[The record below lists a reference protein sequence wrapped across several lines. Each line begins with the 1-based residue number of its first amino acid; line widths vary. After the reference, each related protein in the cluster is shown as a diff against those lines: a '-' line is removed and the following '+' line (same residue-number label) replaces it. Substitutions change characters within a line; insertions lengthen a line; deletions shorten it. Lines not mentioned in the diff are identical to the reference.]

1 MNFDANN
8 LYGKAMKKPL
18 PVGGFQWGEGP
29 DFGPESITKE
39 RIMAWTDEN
48 EHELE
53 YGCCLMVDIK
63 YPNEL
68 HDLHNAYP
76 MAVEKMTIKHDMT
89 SPYNRRVHRIAEC
102 DENAKIP
109 DSEKLVPNLFDK
121 KHYVVHY
128 MALQQMLEQGLVL
141 EKVHKVL
148 WFNQV
153 AWLSPFIDFN
163 TVNRKKAKASGNKF
177 LEDFYKLMN
186 NSIFGKTMENV
197 RKRRNLT
204 LHTCFGDEDLGEIVE
219 CKTRTSNPDDDTPDW
234 VNEEENEVEEEEKK
248 SKIWRMSAERKLL
261 RRIANCTFTGV
272 TIFNEHLVCIEQ
284 RKVEVK
290 MYKPIYV
297 GACILDISKT
307 IMYDFHYNVMM
318 KKYTPE
324 TCKLLFTDTD
334 SLCYHIQ
341 TEDVYDDMA
350 SIKERFDFSKYPQG
364 HALHD
369 ESRMGE
375 LGLMKDTENGRIIK
389 AFVGAKPK
397 LYAFKTLI
405 NDEDDD
411 KYVETVKCKGIN
423 KCAVE
428 QDVRF
433 RHIENV
439 LETLT
444 PLRVKQ
450 CNIRSNKHQLYTIEQ
465 EKVAATAIDTKRWIL
480 DDGITSYA
488 LGHHKIS
495 ELNLKDD

>member
-1 MNFDANN
+1 
-8 LYGKAMKKPL
+8 
-18 PVGGFQWGEGP
+18 
-29 DFGPESITKE
+29 
-39 RIMAWTDEN
+39 
-48 EHELE
+48 
-53 YGCCLMVDIK
+53 
-63 YPNEL
+63 
-68 HDLHNAYP
+68 
-76 MAVEKMTIKHDMT
+76 
-89 SPYNRRVHRIAEC
+89 
-102 DENAKIP
+102 
-109 DSEKLVPNLFDK
+109 
-121 KHYVVHY
+121 
-128 MALQQMLEQGLVL
+128 
-141 EKVHKVL
+141 
-148 WFNQV
+148 
-153 AWLSPFIDFN
+153 
-163 TVNRKKAKASGNKF
+163 
-177 LEDFYKLMN
+177 
-186 NSIFGKTMENV
+186 
-197 RKRRNLT
+197 
-204 LHTCFGDEDLGEIVE
+204 
-219 CKTRTSNPDDDTPDW
+219 
-234 VNEEENEVEEEEKK
+234 
-248 SKIWRMSAERKLL
+248 
-261 RRIANCTFTGV
+261 
-272 TIFNEHLVCIEQ
+272 
-284 RKVEVK
+284 

-389 AFVGAKPK
+389 AFIGAKPK